1 MSGMTH
7 LSQRL
12 LLGAAIPMALAL
24 SGCSLVKKQDL
35 DDQLAY
41 MRSEMEAERRAEIAE
56 GDRMVSEELTG
67 RMNGLEGRLEDLD
80 RDLATLA
87 QDFDAKVE
95 ELEMALRFD
104 VPIYF
109 GFDEDEVGP
118 QYIPFLDRF
127 ADIVTKYY
135 PNSIIT
141 VEGFTDPVGS
151 PEYNLALGKRRAEA
165 VGIYLANHRGLGTDR
180 VRAVSYGEAAER
192 LVSASGHGPGQDGWE
207 NRRVAL
213 VIDHSGG

>member
-1 MSGMTH
+1 MSGMTN

-12 LLGAAIPMALAL
+12 LLGAAIPMAMAL
-24 SGCSLVKKQDL
+24 SACSMVKKQEL
-35 DDQLAY
+35 DDQLSY

-56 GDRMVSEELTG
+56 GDLLVSEELNG
-67 RMNGLEGRLEDLD
+67 RMNGLEGRLEDLE
-80 RDLATLA
+80 RDLAA
-87 QDFDAKVE
+87 IAEDFDAKVE

-135 PNSIIT
+135 PNSIVT
-141 VEGFTDPVGS
+141 VEGFTDRVGT
-151 PEYNLALGKRRAEA
+151 PEYNLALGKRRAES
-165 VGIYLANHRGLGTDR
+165 VGTYLANHRGLGNDR

-192 LVSASGHGPGQDGWE
+192 QVSSDSHGPGQEGWE

-213 VIDHSGG
+213 VIDHSGN